1 MKFALAEIAAALDSP
16 VRIPGEVSGYSID
29 SRTLQPGELFIAL
42 RGPNHDGHDHVAEA
56 LTKGAPAALVKKD
69 AAVAFLDRTIAVTDT
84 YEALRRLASYARDRW
99 QGTLTAVTG
108 SAGKTTSK
116 EAIAALLAA
125 EMPVSK
131 TGGNLNN
138 HVGLPLSVL
147 RLEDSARAAV
157 VEIGMNHAGEIRE
170 LARVARPD
178 IGVVTNVGYAH
189 IEFFDSLEGIALAK
203 RELIESLGPDGAAV
217 LNADDERVRSFARVH
232 PGRSITFGLSE
243 GADVRATNLENA
255 AEAACFTVDGARFE
269 TQLMGLHGVRNVL
282 AGIAVAR
289 LFGIPAGRLADAA
302 RALAPGNMRGERF
315 TRRGITVYNDCYN
328 SNPDAVRV
336 MLDLIRISPARR
348 RIAVLGEMLELG
360 RWSEALHRDIGYYV
374 VECGF
379 SMLVGI
385 RGAARHL
392 VDAAKV
398 AGLAA
403 DAAYFFDDPAQAGS
417 FLCQVAH
424 EGDVILFKGSRGTRV
439 EIALDRFLE

>member
-1 MKFALAEIAAALDSP
+1 MRLTFHEIAEALGAQA
-16 VRIPGEVSGYSID
+16 RIPGEAAGYSID

-56 LTKGAPAALVKKD
+56 LAKGAPAALVEANSPL
-69 AAVAFLDRTIAVTDT
+69 AALDRAIAVPDT
-84 YEALRRLASYARDRW
+84 CQALRRLAAHARSRW
-99 QGTLTAVTG
+99 PGTLVAVTG

-125 EMPVSK
+125 GMPVSK

-138 HVGLPLSVL
+138 HIGLPLSIL
-147 RLEDSARAAV
+147 RLADGARAAV
-157 VEIGMNHAGEIRE
+157 VEMGMNHAGELRD
-170 LARVARPD
+170 LAAIAQPD

-189 IEFFDSLEGIALAK
+189 IEFFDSLDGIALAK
-203 RELIESLGPDGAAV
+203 RELIESLGPEGVAV
-217 LNADDERVRSFARVH
+217 LNADDERVRAFARVH
-232 PGRSITFGLSE
+232 PGRSITFGLAE
-243 GADVRATNLENA
+243 DANVRATNLENA
-255 AEAACFTVDGARFE
+255 AEAASFTVEGTRFQ
-269 TQLMGLHGVRNVL
+269 TRLMGSHGVRNVL

-289 LFGIPAGRLADAA
+289 LFGIPAARLAEAA
-302 RALAPGNMRGERF
+302 RDLAPTPMRGERF
-315 TRRGITVYNDCYN
+315 TRNGITVYNDCYN

-360 RWSEALHRDIGYYV
+360 RWSEALHREVGCYL

-379 SMLVGI
+379 SVLVGI

-392 VDAAKV
+392 VNAAKM

-403 DAAYFFDDPAQAGS
+403 DAAYFFDEPAQAGS
-417 FLCQVAH
+417 FLRRTAR
-424 EGDVILFKGSRGTRV
+424 EGDAILFKGSRGTHV
-439 EIALDRFLE
+439 EIALERFLE